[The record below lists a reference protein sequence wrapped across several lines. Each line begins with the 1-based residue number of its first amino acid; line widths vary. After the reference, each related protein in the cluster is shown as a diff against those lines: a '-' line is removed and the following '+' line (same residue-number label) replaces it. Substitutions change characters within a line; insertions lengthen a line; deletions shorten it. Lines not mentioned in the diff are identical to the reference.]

1 MVCFWVP
8 PNLFMVNFECFVY
21 FFRCSYIFQLDITN
35 WLTFAFK
42 TLLTKSK
49 QDRTTVIAPYQF
61 IVRVDNKTMCHIY
74 FDYTIIL
81 RIRNIKNLKKVE
93 KKTKKDTHIILLF
106 LSLLLRD
113 TYSRWHHGI
122 ACEPRKY
129 KFGIGNPVYQ
139 GPKWIHCNV
148 NRKQAVRNR

>member
-1 MVCFWVP
+1 MVWFWVP
-8 PNLFMVNFECFVY
+8 PKLFMVNFGCSVH
-21 FFRCSYIFQLDITN
+21 FFGGSYTIQLNIIKL
-35 WLTFAFK
+35 LTFAFK

-49 QDRTTVIAPYQF
+49 HNCTTVIAPYQF
-61 IVRVDNKTMCHIY
+61 IVRMDNKTMCHIY

-81 RIRNIKNLKKVE
+81 RIRNIKNWKKM
-93 KKTKKDTHIILLF
+93 KNTHIILLF
-106 LSLLLRD
+106 LSLLPRD
-113 TYSRWHHGI
+113 TYSQWHHGI

-129 KFGIGNPVYQ
+129 KFGTGNPVYR